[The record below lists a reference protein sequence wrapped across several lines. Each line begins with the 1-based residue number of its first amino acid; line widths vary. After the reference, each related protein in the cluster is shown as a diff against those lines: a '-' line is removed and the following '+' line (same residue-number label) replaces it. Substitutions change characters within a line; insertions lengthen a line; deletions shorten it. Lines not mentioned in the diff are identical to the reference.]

1 MMESMISSDM
11 TSTDMHIMRIPS
23 EDDPMMMDAGSSER
37 PVNLFATDQKIN
49 DQEKNLSDL
58 VAEAEKSNSLIAYSS
73 YDKDDQMQKMSNL
86 SSGISSGVDSS
97 QQDIYAQLAQKE
109 KDLVLAA
116 ELGKALLGKNEDLV
130 RQNEKLQD
138 DFSQRLEVRTMPNY
152 ILKFKIILFICRLFK
167 DMMNSFLTKL
177 LGSDNVIFMNIQEH
191 PLHKSTICC

>member
-23 EDDPMMMDAGSSER
+23 EDDPMMMDAGGSER

-73 YDKDDQMQKMSNL
+73 YDKDDQMQKMSNT
-86 SSGISSGVDSS
+86 SSGISSGVDPS

-138 DFSQRLEVRTMPNY
+138 DFSQRLEVRTMLNY
-152 ILKFKIILFICRLFK
+152 ILKLKIILFL
-167 DMMNSFLTKL
+167 
-177 LGSDNVIFMNIQEH
+177 
-191 PLHKSTICC
+191 